1 MKMRETSRGID
12 KKLYVNNKPI
22 VTSWKG
28 CNMVEEWRILEG
40 ISNHYEVSNLGN
52 VRSLDRITKGHK
64 YKGKLLKQQ
73 ETFGGYLYITIR
85 GGEFDGK
92 KYKVHRLVAMYFI
105 PNPDNKPQVDHIDG
119 NPKNNKVDNLRWTTP
134 TENSNNTT
142 TKDNQC
148 RSLRGIYKK
157 SVSMYTKEGSH
168 VRDFD
173 SITEAAN
180 YVGGCFQN
188 ISQCLHNKRDY
199 YKGYIWKF
207 KE

>member
-1 MKMRETSRGID
+1 
-12 KKLYVNNKPI
+12 
-22 VTSWKG
+22 
-28 CNMVEEWRILEG
+28 MVEEWRPLTG
-40 ISNHYEVSNLGN
+40 ISEYYEVSNLGN
-52 VRSLDRITKGHK
+52 VRSLPRVTNNIKHN
-64 YKGKLLKQQ
+64 GKILKQY

-119 NPKNNKVDNLRWTTP
+119 NPKNNKVDNLRWATP
-134 TENSNNTT
+134 AENSNNTT

-148 RSLRGIYKK
+148 RSRRGIYKK

-180 YVGGCFQN
+180 FVGGGFQN
-188 ISQCLHNKRDY
+188 ISQCLHGKRDY
-199 YKGYIWKF
+199 YKGYVWKF